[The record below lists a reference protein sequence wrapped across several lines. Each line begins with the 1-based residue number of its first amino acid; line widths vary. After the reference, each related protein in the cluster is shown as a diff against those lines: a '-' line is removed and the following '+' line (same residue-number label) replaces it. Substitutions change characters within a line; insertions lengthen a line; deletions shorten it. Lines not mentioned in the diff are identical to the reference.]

1 MFKKICIKSKESYSS
16 NLDIAFLIDSMLYY
30 GKVVLLVHRSELE
43 TLFREFGPDTLKELI
58 LSGRLE
64 IKFRNN
70 MLGSV
75 IAPTGKYGISTFK
88 GQNVNAHSTLYE
100 IDRKERKNSIKNL
113 AFADEFSSLI
123 SLYEYPKDFDKTIVK
138 DFQNIELL
146 RKQIPTYFNAVAPFY
161 KLPE

>member
-70 MLGSV
+70 MHIL
-75 IAPTGKYGISTFK
+75 
-88 GQNVNAHSTLYE
+88 LYMKLIE
-100 IDRKERKNSIKNL
+100 RKE
-113 AFADEFSSLI
+113 
-123 SLYEYPKDFDKTIVK
+123 KTV
-138 DFQNIELL
+138 
-146 RKQIPTYFNAVAPFY
+146 
-161 KLPE
+161 